1 MSVNKSARL
10 GRGFDSLIPQNFDT
24 SIITAVTD
32 EEKIMKLA
40 VHDLM
45 ANPEQPRLIF
55 DEGELKGLSAS
66 IKRYG
71 ILQPLVVTPNADKY
85 YIIAGERRWRA
96 AKLAGLDKVP
106 AVVRSVE
113 QLERLELA
121 LVENV
126 QRVNLSP
133 LEQAASIQYLH
144 DQFSLDFKKIGERLG
159 KAATTVQN
167 TARLLLLPEEA
178 QAALKA
184 RQISEGH
191 ARAILALKLKKDQ
204 LELLKMI
211 LQYSWSVRQA
221 ERYVVAHRDGASDS
235 VAAKEKVATKTPQTE
250 RLSKVLK
257 TNVSLRRTA
266 KGGKLEIAF
275 SSEDDL
281 ERILTFIAKK

>member
-1 MSVNKSARL
+1 MSANKSARL

-32 EEKIMKLA
+32 DEKILKLD

-55 DEGELKGLSAS
+55 DESELKGLSAS
-66 IKRYG
+66 IKRHG

-167 TARLLLLPEEA
+167 TARLLSLPEEA